1 MAEAGG
7 LLLLK
12 KKPEDFL
19 KTLALAEGEDPE
31 VIVPNARMKKG
42 TR

>member
-19 KTLALAEGEDPE
+19 KTLAEGEDPE
-31 VIVPNARMKKG
+31 VIVLNAGMKKG